1 MTAEEQK
8 AEVYDMLREDYELEG
23 GLVEFVDW
31 QAKRI
36 KELEAENAR
45 LRQQRDAANAQLD
58 WLIEQ
63 TGTKRVLRSNMD
75 ECD

>member
-58 WLIEQ
+58 FLIEEM
-63 TGTKRVLRSNMD
+63 KKAP
-75 ECD
+75 